1 MVEPLKV
8 INVRNVGHEIA
19 EIRSLTHLSIC
30 LWFFNMIMSWIH
42 LINLNIVQ
50 FCVFFLVIFTL
61 VSERTKLVKILIAF
75 VINSIFFVYDI
86 NWNTLC
92 RI

>member
-50 FCVFFLVIFTL
+50 FCVFFFGYIY
-61 VSERTKLVKILIAF
+61 SCQRKDEA
-75 VINSIFFVYDI
+75 S
-86 NWNTLC
+86 
-92 RI
+92 